1 MSLDSIVLVSE
12 RLCGA
17 DIGRELVTPLRCKK
31 TNRRDVTFK
40 SVSNLEKKG
49 APAAW
54 FVRMEELSPIWA
66 AFDCGVREKF
76 SFSEPYSI
84 HVWKRIEGEAPSEHR
99 FI

>member
-1 MSLDSIVLVSE
+1 MYAILS
-12 RLCGA
+12 
-17 DIGRELVTPLRCKK
+17 PLLNPRFRKGVK
-31 TNRRDVTFK
+31 YYVFAILPKNTDDQ
-40 SVSNLEKKG
+40 G

-84 HVWKRIEGEAPSEHR
+84 RVWKRIEGEAPSEHR